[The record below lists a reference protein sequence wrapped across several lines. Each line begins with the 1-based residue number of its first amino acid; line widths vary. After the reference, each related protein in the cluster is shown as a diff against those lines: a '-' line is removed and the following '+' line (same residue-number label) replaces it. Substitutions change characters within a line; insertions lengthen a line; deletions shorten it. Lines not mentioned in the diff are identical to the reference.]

1 MRSRGI
7 RIGVAPAVLALLAT
21 LVTSSPLRAQ
31 ERGFLGIN
39 LECQNCQRQ
48 DQSGVSIWSFSE
60 HPVITW
66 VREEGPAARGG
77 LREGDVIVSVGGIDL
92 TTEEGGQAFGRL
104 RAGEPAE
111 FMVRRDGQELTVTV
125 TPGTPA
131 EAFGE
136 EYAVV
141 MFPEKWDS
149 VKLQL
154 KKLYEGQ
161 LQLQIALSQA
171 ERALAATEA
180 EAQRT
185 SSAQQRQMAIE
196 QRAQI
201 DSMRLQMEKWQK
213 AIRIQADSL
222 AVRTLKV
229 LPPAME
235 LEVAEPLEATVTV
248 YSNAVAGAR
257 FEALDEGSPLVSDIE
272 GVDGGLLIVKVAEGT
287 PAYRAGLRQGDVVL
301 AANGVPVRSVKELR
315 KALDESRTAEL
326 TFARKG
332 KKQVCRLG
340 TN

>member
-1 MRSRGI
+1 MSSHRI
-7 RIGVAPAVLALLAT
+7 RIRVLPAVLAILALL
-21 LVTSSPLRAQ
+21 LTSAQVQSQ

-48 DQSGVSIWSFSE
+48 DQAGVSVWWFSDY
-60 HPVITW
+60 PLITW
-66 VREEGPAARGG
+66 VREGGPADRAG
-77 LREGDVIVSVGGIDL
+77 LREGDIIVNVSGIDL
-92 TTEEGGQAFGRL
+92 TTEEGGRAFGRL
-104 RAGEPAE
+104 QAGEPTE
-111 FMVRRDGQELTVTV
+111 FLVRRSGREVTVSV
-125 TPGTPA
+125 TPGSAA

-136 EYAVV
+136 EYAVA

-171 ERALAATEA
+171 ERALAAKEA

-185 SSAQQRQMAIE
+185 SSAQQREMAIA
-196 QRAQI
+196 QRIQI

-229 LPPAME
+229 MPPTVE
-235 LEVAEPLEATVTV
+235 FEVVAPESRTVAV

-272 GVDGGLLIVKVAEGT
+272 GVQGGLLVVKVVENT
-287 PAYRAGLRQGDVVL
+287 PAYSAGLRQGDVVL
-301 AANGVPVRSVKELR
+301 AANRVPVRSVKQLR
-315 KALDESRTAEL
+315 KILGDAGEAEL
-326 TFARKG
+326 MYVRKG
-332 KKQVCRLG
+332 KKKTCKIG
-340 TN
+340 SK